1 MGKMKELY
9 YELLQANN
17 GEIPQEA
24 TIADLARMNDLKI
37 YEWRE
42 YERSQNNKP
51 LKLKNNTKN
60 KSKQKGTNNEEGD

>member
-51 LKLKNNTKN
+51 SKLKNNTKN

>member
-9 YELLQANN
+9 NELLQANN

-42 YERSQNNKP
+42 YERSQNHVKKP
-51 LKLKNNTKN
+51 KNERSIKG
-60 KSKQKGTNNEEGD
+60 KQS

>member
-1 MGKMKELY
+1 MKDLY
-9 YELLQANN
+9 FEVLQANN

-42 YERSQNNKP
+42 YERSQNHVKKP
-51 LKLKNNTKN
+51 KNEGSIK
-60 KSKQKGTNNEEGD
+60 KQS

>member
-1 MGKMKELY
+1 MKELY

-42 YERSQNNKP
+42 YERSQNHVKKP
-51 LKLKNNTKN
+51 KNERNI
-60 KSKQKGTNNEEGD
+60 KGEQS

>member
-1 MGKMKELY
+1 MGRMKDLY

-42 YERSQNNKP
+42 YERSQSHVKKP
-51 LKLKNNTKN
+51 KNER
-60 KSKQKGTNNEEGD
+60 SIKGEQS

>member
-1 MGKMKELY
+1 MGRMKDLY
-9 YELLQANN
+9 FEVLQANN

>member
-24 TIADLARMNDLKI
+24 TIADLAKMNDLKI

-42 YERSQNNKP
+42 YERSQSHVKKP
-51 LKLKNNTKN
+51 KN
-60 KSKQKGTNNEEGD
+60 EGDIKGQQS

>member
-1 MGKMKELY
+1 MKELY

-42 YERSQNNKP
+42 YERSQNHVKKP
-51 LKLKNNTKN
+51 KNER
-60 KSKQKGTNNEEGD
+60 SIKGEQS

>member
-42 YERSQNNKP
+42 YERSQNHVKKP
-51 LKLKNNTKN
+51 KNERSIKR
-60 KSKQKGTNNEEGD
+60 KQS

>member
-9 YELLQANN
+9 NELLQANN

-42 YERSQNNKP
+42 YERSQSHVKKP
-51 LKLKNNTKN
+51 KNEG
-60 KSKQKGTNNEEGD
+60 SIKGEQS

>member
-1 MGKMKELY
+1 MKELY

>member
-1 MGKMKELY
+1 MGRMKELY
-9 YELLQANN
+9 NELLNANN

-42 YERSQNNKP
+42 YERSQNNIK
-51 LKLKNNTKN
+51 KLKNEGSIKR
-60 KSKQKGTNNEEGD
+60 KQS

>member
-1 MGKMKELY
+1 MKELY
-9 YELLQANN
+9 NELLQANN

-42 YERSQNNKP
+42 YERSQNHVKKP
-51 LKLKNNTKN
+51 KNEGSIK
-60 KSKQKGTNNEEGD
+60 KQS

>member
-1 MGKMKELY
+1 MGRMKELY
-9 YELLQANN
+9 NELLQANN

-42 YERSQNNKP
+42 YERSQNHVKKP
-51 LKLKNNTKN
+51 KNER
-60 KSKQKGTNNEEGD
+60 SIKGEQS

>member
-1 MGKMKELY
+1 MKDLY

-42 YERSQNNKP
+42 YERSQSHVKKP
-51 LKLKNNTKN
+51 KNER
-60 KSKQKGTNNEEGD
+60 SIKGEQS

>member
-1 MGKMKELY
+1 MGRMKELY
-9 YELLQANN
+9 NELLQANN

-42 YERSQNNKP
+42 YERSQNHVKKP
-51 LKLKNNTKN
+51 KNEG
-60 KSKQKGTNNEEGD
+60 SVKGEQS

>member
-9 YELLQANN
+9 NELLHANN

-24 TIADLARMNDLKI
+24 TMADLARMNDLKI

-42 YERSQNNKP
+42 YERTQNNKP
-51 LKLKNNTKN
+51 KN
-60 KSKQKGTNNEEGD
+60 EGNIEGQQS

>member
-1 MGKMKELY
+1 MKDLY

-42 YERSQNNKP
+42 YERSQSHVKKP
-51 LKLKNNTKN
+51 KNEG
-60 KSKQKGTNNEEGD
+60 SIKGEQS

>member
-1 MGKMKELY
+1 MGRMKDLY
-9 YELLQANN
+9 FEVLQANN

-51 LKLKNNTKN
+51 LKLRNTIKN
-60 KSKQKGTNNEEGD
+60 KSNQKSTNNEEGD

>member
-24 TIADLARMNDLKI
+24 TIADLERMNDLKI

-51 LKLKNNTKN
+51 LKLRNNTKN
-60 KSKQKGTNNEEGD
+60 KSKQKGINNEEGD

>member
-1 MGKMKELY
+1 MGRMKDLY

-42 YERSQNNKP
+42 YERSQNHVKKP
-51 LKLKNNTKN
+51 KNERNTER
-60 KSKQKGTNNEEGD
+60 KQS

>member
-1 MGKMKELY
+1 MGRMKELY
-9 YELLQANN
+9 NELLQANN

-42 YERSQNNKP
+42 YERSQSYVKKP
-51 LKLKNNTKN
+51 KNERNI
-60 KSKQKGTNNEEGD
+60 EGQQS

>member
-1 MGKMKELY
+1 MGRMKDLY
-9 YELLQANN
+9 FEVLQANN

-42 YERSQNNKP
+42 YERSQNHVKKP
-51 LKLKNNTKN
+51 KNEG
-60 KSKQKGTNNEEGD
+60 SVKGEQS

>member
-24 TIADLARMNDLKI
+24 TIADLERMNDLKI

>member
-1 MGKMKELY
+1 MGRMKDLY
-9 YELLQANN
+9 FEVLQANN

-42 YERSQNNKP
+42 YERSQNYVKKP
-51 LKLKNNTKN
+51 KNEGNTEG
-60 KSKQKGTNNEEGD
+60 KQS

>member
-1 MGKMKELY
+1 MGRMKELY
-9 YELLQANN
+9 NELLHANN

-42 YERSQNNKP
+42 YERTQNNKP
-51 LKLKNNTKN
+51 KNEG
-60 KSKQKGTNNEEGD
+60 SIKGEQS

>member
-9 YELLQANN
+9 NELLQANN

-37 YEWRE
+37 YEWKE
-42 YERSQNNKP
+42 YERIQNNKP
-51 LKLKNNTKN
+51 KNE
-60 KSKQKGTNNEEGD
+60 GNNQGE

>member
-1 MGKMKELY
+1 MGRMKELY
-9 YELLQANN
+9 NELLQANN

-42 YERSQNNKP
+42 YERSQNHVKKP
-51 LKLKNNTKN
+51 KNEGSIK
-60 KSKQKGTNNEEGD
+60 KQS

>member
-24 TIADLARMNDLKI
+24 TIADLERMNDLKI

-42 YERSQNNKP
+42 YERSQNYVKKP
-51 LKLKNNTKN
+51 KNERNTEG
-60 KSKQKGTNNEEGD
+60 KQS

>member
-1 MGKMKELY
+1 MGRMKELY
-9 YELLQANN
+9 NELLQANN

-42 YERSQNNKP
+42 YERTQNNKS
-51 LKLKNNTKN
+51 KNEG
-60 KSKQKGTNNEEGD
+60 SIKGEQS

>member
-42 YERSQNNKP
+42 YERSQNYVKKP
-51 LKLKNNTKN
+51 KNEGSIK
-60 KSKQKGTNNEEGD
+60 KQS

>member
-1 MGKMKELY
+1 MGRIKDLY
-9 YELLQANN
+9 FEVLQANN
-17 GEIPQEA
+17 GEIPSEA

-51 LKLKNNTKN
+51 LKLRNTIKN
-60 KSKQKGTNNEEGD
+60 KSNQKGTNNEEGD

>member
-42 YERSQNNKP
+42 YERSQNHVKKP
-51 LKLKNNTKN
+51 KNERNI
-60 KSKQKGTNNEEGD
+60 EEQQS

>member
-1 MGKMKELY
+1 MGRMKELY
-9 YELLQANN
+9 NELLQANN

-42 YERSQNNKP
+42 YERSQNHVKKP
-51 LKLKNNTKN
+51 KN
-60 KSKQKGTNNEEGD
+60 EGSIKKEQS